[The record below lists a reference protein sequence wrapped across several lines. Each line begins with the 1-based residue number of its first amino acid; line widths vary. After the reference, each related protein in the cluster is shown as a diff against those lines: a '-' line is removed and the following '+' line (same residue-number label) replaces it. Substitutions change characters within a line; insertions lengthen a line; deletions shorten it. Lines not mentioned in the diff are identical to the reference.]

1 VCAFVRVRVR
11 VRARVRVRV
20 RARVYVCVC
29 VRLCDQVVIS
39 YGAESSET
47 LLQNYGFVP
56 EVRACVCVRARV
68 HVCVCACACV
78 IRW

>member
-1 VCAFVRVRVR
+1 
-11 VRARVRVRV
+11 
-20 RARVYVCVC
+20 